1 MSEGLMVGWRRVSP
15 AARLAALADLE
26 ARIAGLHAE
35 QLALLA
41 VIDADPVT
49 VSLDGSTDK
58 RWAVED
64 VACVLR
70 LSPGVARA
78 RLGEAS
84 EAARLPGVLEL
95 LGAGQ
100 ISAGHVRVLT
110 EATMGLDV
118 ATAAAVTGRVLTRA
132 PEQAVGPFRAAVRR
146 AVLTVTAAS
155 TEEQRRAN
163 VADRRVCLRPAGEGT
178 SELWALL
185 PTEGATALISAVNAL
200 AQRPS
205 PQDERSADQRRAD
218 ALVQLGLD
226 ALAGEH
232 SHTLPR
238 AQRLRPAVQV
248 SVALST
254 LLELDEQPAELS
266 GTATPPTPIS
276 AALARRLAGDPSGTW
291 RRILTDPHG
300 RLLDYGRSTYRPPAE
315 LTRHIQARDRT
326 CRFPHCTRTAQ
337 HCDLDHTTAWADG
350 GTTTDTNLLTL
361 CPRHHHLRH
370 DTAWTYT
377 RHADDTVT
385 WTTPTGHTHTRPPD
399 PYPIDTTTTTQP
411 NNVTPTP
418 ANPTDAQATGH
429 DPPPL

>member
-15 AARLAALADLE
+15 AARLAALVDLE
-26 ARIAGLHAE
+26 ARIAGLQAD

-58 RWAVED
+58 RWAIED
-64 VACVLR
+64 VACALR

-84 EAARLPGVLEL
+84 EAARLPGVLDL
-95 LGAGQ
+95 LATGQ
-100 ISAGHVRVLT
+100 VTAGHVRVLT
-110 EATMGLDV
+110 DATMGLDG
-118 ATAAAVTGRVLTRA
+118 ATAAAVSERVLARA
-132 PEQAVGPFRAAVRR
+132 GEQAVGPFRASVRR
-146 AVLTVTAAS
+146 AVLAVTAA
-155 TEEQRRAN
+155 TVEEQRRAN
-163 VADRRVCLRPAGEGT
+163 VAERRVCLRPGGDGT

-185 PTEGATALISAVNAL
+185 PTEGATALMTAVNAL
-200 AQRPS
+200 AQRQS
-205 PQDERSADQRRAD
+205 PEDERSADQRRAD

-232 SHTLPR
+232 SHTLPS
-238 AQRLRPAVQV
+238 AQRLRPAIQV

-254 LLELDEQPAELS
+254 LLELDDQPAELS
-266 GTATPPTPIS
+266 GPATPSTPIS

-291 RRILTDPHG
+291 RRLLTDPHG
-300 RLLDYGRSTYRPPAE
+300 RLLDYGRTTYRPPAD

-326 CRFPHCTRTAQ
+326 CRFPHCTRTA
-337 HCDLDHTTAWADG
+337 HRCDLDHTVPWADG

-370 DTAWTYT
+370 DTRWTYT
-377 RHADDTVT
+377 RDTDDTVT
-385 WTTPTGHTHTRPPD
+385 WTSPTGRS
-399 PYPIDTTTTTQP
+399 YTQP
-411 NNVTPTP
+411 P
-418 ANPTDAQATGH
+418 ATYPTDTNATGH
-429 DPPPL
+429 DPPPF